1 MGQVCQGTDD
11 ELSRKIDLF
20 NKTLLYFDTLM
31 SLVKFLVAI
40 VGIII
45 IYFFMNS
52 AKRPKIVTP
61 QMFIIFMSYS
71 LEFSLQIVKM
81 VYGDDEDSSSSSI
94 LVKTE
99 FTLGQ
104 LQNLFFLCYNW
115 LYAQQYLVAA
125 VNLRLLMKM
134 NDKLLGNDD
143 EEIRKMQARSKKL
156 VTCFVVGWY
165 TMIIISETITVLIAV
180 LVKDFKPTS
189 SIMAVIDS
197 TFCICCLYIFSVF
210 MISFNNLKK
219 CVESV
224 NNLKMDLSKMYLQ
237 FTVFIIFLVTWLI
250 RFAAE

>member
-1 MGQVCQGTDD
+1 
-11 ELSRKIDLF
+11 
-20 NKTLLYFDTLM
+20 
-31 SLVKFLVAI
+31 
-40 VGIII
+40 
-45 IYFFMNS
+45 
-52 AKRPKIVTP
+52 
-61 QMFIIFMSYS
+61 
-71 LEFSLQIVKM
+71 
-81 VYGDDEDSSSSSI
+81 
-94 LVKTE
+94 
-99 FTLGQ
+99 
-104 LQNLFFLCYNW
+104 
-115 LYAQQYLVAA
+115 
-125 VNLRLLMKM
+125 M